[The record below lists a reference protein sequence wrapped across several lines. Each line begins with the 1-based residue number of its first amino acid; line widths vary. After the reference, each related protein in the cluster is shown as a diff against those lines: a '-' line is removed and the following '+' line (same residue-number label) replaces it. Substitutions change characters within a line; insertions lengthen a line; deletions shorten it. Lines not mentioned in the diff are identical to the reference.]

1 MGVNLAF
8 YVTNSEKDLIKGVAA
23 AETINSE
30 DTVTS
35 GEFKKLKSQ
44 ELKKNGVKRKCM
56 DSSSGKSQRTL
67 IKIELGNGYPKVI

>member
-1 MGVNLAF
+1 MF
-8 YVTNSEKDLIKGVAA
+8 YVANSEKDLIKGVAA
-23 AETINSE
+23 AETINNE

-56 DSSSGKSQRTL
+56 DSLSGKSQRTL

>member
-44 ELKKNGVKRKCM
+44 ELKKNDVKRKCM

-67 IKIELGNGYPKVI
+67 IKIEFGNGYSKVI

>member
-1 MGVNLAF
+1 MF
-8 YVTNSEKDLIKGVAA
+8 YVANSEKDLIKGVAA
-23 AETINSE
+23 AETINNE

-44 ELKKNGVKRKCM
+44 ELKKNDVKRKCM
-56 DSSSGKSQRTL
+56 DSSSGKFQRTL

>member
-44 ELKKNGVKRKCM
+44 ELKKK
-56 DSSSGKSQRTL
+56 
-67 IKIELGNGYPKVI
+67 